1 MPIYAYAC
9 GACGFKKDVLQ
20 KLSDAPLTDCPSCG
34 KSAFSKQL
42 TAPGFVLKGSGWYV
56 TDFREGQKKPTE
68 ANSASGESTAGG
80 DSGNAASA
88 ASQAKPGSDGASGG
102 ASTPSAS
109 SAPAAA
115 SGASAAAGGATA
127 AAASATTVSAPTP
140 SSSKAA

>member
-34 KSAFSKQL
+34 QPQFSKQL

-56 TDFREGQKKPTE
+56 TDFREGQKKP
-68 ANSASGESTAGG
+68 AESTAG
-80 DSGNAASA
+80 SGSDAAS
-88 ASQAKPGSDGASGG
+88 SGSTGTSDA
-102 ASTPSAS
+102 

-115 SGASAAAGGATA
+115 AVPDAPSAGSTPAAPAATSPAPTSAASTATPA
-127 AAASATTVSAPTP
+127 
-140 SSSKAA
+140 KAA